1 MILLLAHNEL
11 NNEEI
16 KVLVLITDGWS
27 ADDFTLATNAM
38 SQAGVTIIPIGL
50 NNDFNLKY
58 DALKMLSLFD
68 SSRVMKSTDWD
79 NVARLRHDL
88 MNKICEADP
97 IGRFNIDIP
106 VSKLLSKRSLTK
118 TRIKIYFKSYKVTM
132 ERAKNIEL
140 PKLDEEF
147 LHLSKVNDLQG
158 FFQEKYTLSELKEM
172 LEQS

>member
-1 MILLLAHNEL
+1 MLNRSPTSVTNINVTQRQCEL

-106 VSKLLSKRSLTK
+106 VSKLL
-118 TRIKIYFKSYKVTM
+118 FK
-132 ERAKNIEL
+132 
-140 PKLDEEF
+140 
-147 LHLSKVNDLQG
+147 
-158 FFQEKYTLSELKEM
+158 
-172 LEQS
+172 

>member
-1 MILLLAHNEL
+1 LFRVNCEP
-11 NNEEI
+11 NNEDL

-38 SQAGVTIIPIGL
+38 GQAGVSIIPIGL

-97 IGRFNIDIP
+97 
-106 VSKLLSKRSLTK
+106 V
-118 TRIKIYFKSYKVTM
+118 VTM
-132 ERAKNIEL
+132 ERARNIEL
-140 PKLDEEF
+140 PKLDEDF
-147 LHLSKVNDLQG
+147 LRLSKVNDLQG
-158 FFQEKYTLSELKEM
+158 FFQEKYTLSELKDM

>member
-1 MILLLAHNEL
+1 MVQRPKGQCEP

-38 SQAGVTIIPIGL
+38 GQAGVTIIPIGL

-97 IGRFNIDIP
+97 IGRFKIIYHR
-106 VSKLLSKRSLTK
+106 SRAFLSDLSL
-118 TRIKIYFKSYKVTM
+118 
-132 ERAKNIEL
+132 
-140 PKLDEEF
+140 
-147 LHLSKVNDLQG
+147 
-158 FFQEKYTLSELKEM
+158 
-172 LEQS
+172 

>member
-1 MILLLAHNEL
+1 M
-11 NNEEI
+11 
-16 KVLVLITDGWS
+16 LITDGWS

-38 SQAGVTIIPIGL
+38 GQAGVTIIPIGL

-97 IGRFNIDIP
+97 IGRFNIHMP
-106 VSKLLSKRSLTK
+106 VS
-118 TRIKIYFKSYKVTM
+118 
-132 ERAKNIEL
+132 
-140 PKLDEEF
+140 
-147 LHLSKVNDLQG
+147 
-158 FFQEKYTLSELKEM
+158 
-172 LEQS
+172 